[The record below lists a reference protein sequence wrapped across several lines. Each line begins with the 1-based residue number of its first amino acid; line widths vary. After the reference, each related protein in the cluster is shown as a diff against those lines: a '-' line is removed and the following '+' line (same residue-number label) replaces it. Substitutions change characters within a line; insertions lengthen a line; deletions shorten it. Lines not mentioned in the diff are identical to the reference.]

1 MTDRKKRA
9 AVIYSSIGT
18 GHKTA
23 AYALCEW
30 FSKVNVDTICLDA
43 LAYVNPIIRGI
54 YARSYLEMVRKAPQ
68 IWGYFYESTDSPEA
82 SIGFLAGLHELTVK
96 LNARKLLK

>member
-43 LAYVNPIIRGI
+43 LAYVNPIIREFMPDPTGDGTQ
-54 YARSYLEMVRKAPQ
+54 SPSDL
-68 IWGYFYESTDSPEA
+68 GYFYESTDSPEA
-82 SIGFLAGLHELTVK
+82 SIGVSRGAS
-96 LNARKLLK
+96 

>member
-1 MTDRKKRA
+1 MKDRNKKA
-9 AVIYSSIGT
+9 AIIYSSIGT

-23 AYALCEW
+23 ANALCEW
-30 FSKVNVDTICLDA
+30 FSKFNVDTICVDA

-82 SIGFLAGLHELTVK
+82 ALGLLGSRHELTV
-96 LNARKLLK
+96 